1 MQSGHEGPE
10 LEAQQLLAQLL
21 PFHHREAKVGWWAY
35 FDRKNKAQLSP
46 DELIDDGEAIAGAEW
61 TGMEERPSARTG
73 ADIHHFRFDPSQPL
87 KLHGGDGDKRLQLEL
102 PDTGLKLDVDALD
115 AEQGRVSLK
124 LPWSKRDQRIANGDG
139 EGIPK
144 GPHQPDQGAGRH
156 QQAPARQPGRTSRRH
171 GSIATNSS
179 RLRSS
184 NCWNANRCPHSK
196 RSTANSRA
204 IPTEWANC

>member
-1 MQSGHEGPE
+1 M
-10 LEAQQLLAQLL
+10 L

-46 DELIDDGEAIAGAEW
+46 DELIDDGEAIAAAEW

-124 LPWSKRDQRIANGDG
+124 LPWNKRDQRIANGDG

-144 GPHQPDQGAGRH
+144 HPPAVIKVPADISKSLRERLEEQAEAWMHEHQRLPAAI
-156 QQAPARQPGRTSRRH
+156 QQLLERQPLP
-171 GSIATNSS
+171 ALKALNSELKGDPN
-179 RLRSS
+179 RVPM
-184 NCWNANRCPHSK
+184 NC
-196 RSTANSRA
+196 
-204 IPTEWANC
+204 